1 MKHLQQPLDRR
12 AFLMGSGALAAS
24 FGAPS
29 LALAGGV
36 PSRDPGGTLVLLQ
49 LSGGNDGLSM
59 VVPHGDDNYHSARK
73 KTRHSAESVLRLD
86 DYRGLHPN
94 LTSLQSLWGE
104 GALAIVEGV
113 GHEDSVR
120 SHFKA
125 LEVWHTARRIG
136 RSSGEGWLGRLA
148 AAEWSARAVPERVVH
163 LGDKAP
169 YSVYSASSPTVALES
184 PSSYRWF
191 GDAEEVS
198 GYVEAGQLSGEPS
211 SELRHSGRNA
221 ALGKIR
227 EVLDDAQRSS
237 ARIRAAALRYRTN
250 VEYPRTRLAASL
262 RDAASIIHG
271 GLGTRVI
278 SVEIGGFDTHATQ
291 RGAHDNLMG
300 TLDKALGAFL
310 ADLKRSGVGRKSSV
324 LVFSEFGR
332 RVQENGSQGTD
343 HGKAGPSLVLGHSI
357 NGGLYGQH
365 PSLSDLDNGGDLSF
379 TTDFRS
385 LYATVLERAL
395 GLEQEAVLGARY
407 PLLGFLS

>member
-1 MKHLQQPLDRR
+1 MKHHHQPLDRR
-12 AFLMGSGALAAS
+12 SFLMGSGALAAS
-24 FGAPS
+24 MSAPS
-29 LALAGGV
+29 LALAGAGG
-36 PSRDPGGTLVLLQ
+36 DPGGTLVLLQ

-59 VVPHGDDNYHSARK
+59 IVPHGDDNYHSARK
-73 KTRHSAESVLRLD
+73 KTRHRAEGVLRLD
-86 DYRGLHPN
+86 DYRGLHPK
-94 LTSLQSLWGE
+94 LTKLQGLWDK
-104 GALAIVEGV
+104 GAMAIVEGV

-125 LEVWHTARRIG
+125 LEVWHTARRTG

-148 AAEWSARAVPERVVH
+148 AAEWSAKAVPERVVH
-163 LGDKAP
+163 LGKKAP
-169 YSVYSASSPTVALES
+169 YSVYSAANPTVALES

-191 GDAEEVS
+191 GDAEEVG
-198 GYVEAGQLSGEPS
+198 GYMEAGQLTGEASGAS
-211 SELRHSGRNA
+211 RHAGRNA

-227 EVLDDAQRSS
+227 EVLEDAQISS
-237 ARIRAAALRYRTN
+237 ARIRAAALRYRTSI
-250 VEYPRTRLAASL
+250 EYPRTSLGASL

-278 SVEIGGFDTHATQ
+278 SVELGGFDTHADQ
-291 RGAHDNLMG
+291 RRSHDKLMEILG
-300 TLDKALGAFL
+300 DALGAFHE
-310 ADLKRSGVGRKSSV
+310 DLGRSGVGRKTTV

-343 HGKAGPSLVLGHSI
+343 HGKAGPSLVLGHNV

-365 PSLSDLDNGGDLSF
+365 PSMSELTKGGDLGF

-385 LYATVLERAL
+385 LYATVLERSL